1 MSYRSQWIYKSRKLS
16 QIHDFN
22 LYHFYNLSGSGN
34 NLNFLYAF
42 LCLCNNADTSQEK
55 QMHFSEK
62 HGLLHTFDRP
72 ECIQHIIAIVFFK
85 FFLFI
90 SLLLSCCLNVTF
102 LFNWHR
108 MKKKKGFVCSKPQTK
123 IVCKCF
129 ECVQNLNKYSIIW
142 LLHTI
147 SLWNHFTLHKQKYPT
162 VQISLF

>member
-1 MSYRSQWIYKSRKLS
+1 MSYKSQWIYKSRKLS
-16 QIHDFN
+16 QIHVFN

-42 LCLCNNADTSQEK
+42 LCLCNNADTSPEK

-62 HGLLHTFDRP
+62 HGLLHRP

-108 MKKKKGFVCSKPQTK
+108 MKKKGFVCSKPQTK

-147 SLWNHFTLHKQKYPT
+147 SLCNHFTLHKQKYPT
-162 VQISLF
+162 VKISLF